1 LVAGLS
7 GREEGSSS
15 RAVSGGGIFYV
26 IFNDKAQSEASAIKP
41 DIKGVISS
49 TLQTMM
55 GANMEA
61 TLVRAYVVAQAHGYQ
76 FKLLTIPDSVRLGP
90 DPFGFDPEIMK
101 VLFEN
106 GRALGRS
113 PSAWVAAPSA
123 GENASPW
130 LIKVLSELGRQ
141 R

>member
-1 LVAGLS
+1 
-7 GREEGSSS
+7 
-15 RAVSGGGIFYV
+15 
-26 IFNDKAQSEASAIKP
+26 
-41 DIKGVISS
+41 
-49 TLQTMM
+49 MM

-61 TLVRAYVVAQAHGYQ
+61 TLLGAYAVAQAHGFQ
-76 FKLLTIPDSVRLGP
+76 FKLMKIPDSVELGA

-101 VLFEN
+101 VLFEK

-113 PSAWVAAPSA
+113 PSSWVAAPSA
-123 GENASPW
+123 GQNASPW